1 MKKIILFILSMLAF
15 ISVEA
20 KTTFKVEGPHN
31 VYRRIRVI
39 NQTSQENFDC
49 RFVLLKENEDGTL
62 TRGEVYGIYHLKGRN
77 DIDTNTRWIDKGTL
91 VRIEMP
97 AGFPEDVEVS
107 VEYNSVAIRV
117 TLLDKNS
124 KFESF

>member
-1 MKKIILFILSMLAF
+1 MKRIILFILSMLAF

-49 RFVLLKENEDGTL
+49 RFVLLKENEDGSL

-91 VRIEMP
+91 VGIEMP

-107 VEYNSVAIRV
+107 VEYNSVAIRE
-117 TLLDKNS
+117 TLIDKNT

>member
-49 RFVLLKENEDGTL
+49 RFVLLKENEDGSL

-91 VRIEMP
+91 VGIEMP

-107 VEYNSVAIRV
+107 VEYNSIAIRV

>member
-1 MKKIILFILSMLAF
+1 MKRIILLILSMLAF

-91 VRIEMP
+91 VGIEMP

>member
-49 RFVLLKENEDGTL
+49 RFVLLKENEDGSL
-62 TRGEVYGIYHLKGRN
+62 TRGDVYGIYHLKGRN

-91 VRIEMP
+91 VGIEMP

>member
-1 MKKIILFILSMLAF
+1 MKRIILFILSMLAF

-91 VRIEMP
+91 VGIEMP
-97 AGFPEDVEVS
+97 AGFPDDVEVS

>member
-1 MKKIILFILSMLAF
+1 MKRIILFILSMLAF

-91 VRIEMP
+91 VGIEMP

-107 VEYNSVAIRV
+107 VEYNSIAIRV

>member
-49 RFVLLKENEDGTL
+49 RFVLLKENEDGSL

-91 VRIEMP
+91 VGIEMP

-107 VEYNSVAIRV
+107 VEHNSVAIRV

>member
-49 RFVLLKENEDGTL
+49 RFVLLKENEDGSL

-77 DIDTNTRWIDKGTL
+77 DIDTNTKWIDKGTL
-91 VRIEMP
+91 VGIEMP
-97 AGFPEDVEVS
+97 AGFPEDIEVS

-117 TLLDKNS
+117 TLIDKNT

>member
-1 MKKIILFILSMLAF
+1 MKRIILFILSMLAF

-77 DIDTNTRWIDKGTL
+77 DIDTNTKWIDKGTL
-91 VRIEMP
+91 VGIEMP
-97 AGFPEDVEVS
+97 AGFPEDIEVS

>member
-1 MKKIILFILSMLAF
+1 MKRIILFILSMLAF

-91 VRIEMP
+91 VGIEMP

-107 VEYNSVAIRV
+107 VVYNSVAIRV

>member
-1 MKKIILFILSMLAF
+1 MKRIILFILSMLAF

-91 VRIEMP
+91 VGIEMP
-97 AGFPEDVEVS
+97 AGFPEDIEVS
-107 VEYNSVAIRV
+107 VEYNSIAIRV

>member
-49 RFVLLKENEDGTL
+49 RFVLLKENEDGSL

-91 VRIEMP
+91 VGIEMP

-107 VEYNSVAIRV
+107 VEYNSIAIRV
-117 TLLDKNS
+117 TLIDKNT